1 MECILRATV
10 AIVSLQITLQ
20 QVAATA
26 GNGAN
31 AAEFRVLCMLT
42 NLAQANLKQE
52 LPQITVNKV
61 AIETIEEINLTMADE
76 SWSKKFPTDPSTEI
90 KTLQPKGFPEG
101 ETQQTCVENYNRWAA
116 AAIRLAGKPED
127 SKRKS
132 LPKTMKTAESVKRAA
147 IQVLE
152 LLNAS
157 NRLFNSYVE
166 TLQPVLDPEKTKIKG
181 HLVSALDGAGA
192 SALDGSDQ
200 QTSPN
205 AANRNVACSG
215 KNACTS
221 LTHDSI
227 CLCAVDSTASTA
239 HTCGFDTRGSKSGLW
254 SAITGNVENAYGM
267 SFGQRVKKFKIVS

>member
-20 QVAATA
+20 QAAATA
-26 GNGAN
+26 GDGAN
-31 AAEFRVLCMLT
+31 AAEFRVMCMLT

-52 LPQITVNKV
+52 LPQMTVNKDTIV
-61 AIETIEEINLTMADE
+61 TIEEINLTMADE
-76 SWSKKFPTDPSTEI
+76 SWTKKFSTAPSTEI

-101 ETQQTCVENYNRWAA
+101 ETQQTCVENYNRCAA
-116 AAIRLAGKPED
+116 AAIRLAGEPED

-181 HLVSALDGAGA
+181 HLD

-221 LTHDSI
+221 LTHDLI
-227 CLCAVDSTASTA
+227 CLCAVDSTSSAAQTR
-239 HTCGFDTRGSKSGLW
+239 GFDTPTSNSGLW
-254 SAITGNVENAYGM
+254 SAIINNVENAYGM
-267 SFGQRVKKFKIVS
+267 SFGQRVKKLKIVS